1 MTLFWIIVA
10 VLIATWLIGFRI
22 NKKREISQWR
32 REESNTAVVMIS
44 IAVAFCTLLV
54 VNVIGI
60 AVISTAKDVTY
71 SQKLVSIKDGTGI
84 EGSVYGGFFVMRGQI
99 NDTQNFSYYRVNDN
113 GSFSLDK
120 RAAPQSTIWQ
130 DATPE
135 TARVDVTD
143 RVYGCEPTW
152 WAVLCQNQ
160 ANEFVHAD
168 FHVPGESIKN
178 DFTLDAQ

>member
-1 MTLFWIIVA
+1 MTLFLIVVA
-10 VLIATWLIGFRI
+10 VLIAIWVIGFHM

-32 REESNTAVVMIS
+32 REESNTAVVMLS
-44 IAVAFCTLLV
+44 IAAAFLSLLI
-54 VNVIGI
+54 VNVIG
-60 AVISTAKDVTY
+60 VGVVTTAKDVTY

-84 EGSVYGGFFVMRGQI
+84 EGNIYGGLFVMRGQI
-99 NDTQNFSYYRVNDN
+99 NDTQNFSYYRVNEN

-120 RAAPQSTIWQ
+120 RTATQSTIWQ
-130 DATPE
+130 DATPQ

-152 WAVLCQNQ
+152 WAVMCQFQN
-160 ANEFVHAD
+160 NEFVHAD
-168 FHVPGESIKN
+168 FHVPGESIKQ